1 MNQRGNTT
9 HHFLV
14 RLEQP
19 LDESHTVVL
28 PEAAAAGLERGSR
41 LLFFETREA
50 DGNAKGTLTGWG
62 EIERLAAENAL
73 VSVQLREFSP
83 LRPRVPFSDLR
94 SDPRRDREAICQP
107 ITPEVFN
114 TAMSKSRR

>member
-1 MNQRGNTT
+1 MNQRGVTT

-19 LDESHTVVL
+19 LDESQTVRL
-28 PEAAAAGLERGSR
+28 PEAAAAGLERGAR
-41 LLFFETREA
+41 LLFYEA
-50 DGNAKGTLTGWG
+50 RDAKGTLIGWG
-62 EIERLAAENAL
+62 EIERLAVEDAV
-73 VSVQLREFSP
+73 VSVQLREFTP
-83 LRPRVPFSDLR
+83 LRPRVPFGDLR

-107 ITPEVFN
+107 ITPEIFN